1 MFKTRYDSRVPTQ
14 GTLNEEDSLTLQS
27 EYPQTTIDYYLKRY
41 SATGLLG
48 DPARAEA
55 GQYIDVS
62 EIGDFQEMQ
71 NKVLA
76 VRNAFME
83 LPAEERRQYGDDPAL
98 WVEAM
103 ASAQYEQA
111 VQAAQAAQGEQAKQ
125 AAQGENLSHTA
136 EKPADQ
142 GN

>member
-1 MFKTRYDSRVPTQ
+1 MFKTRYNSRVPTQ
-14 GTLNEEDSLTLQS
+14 GTVNEEDSLTLQS

-48 DPARAEA
+48 DPNRAQQ

-62 EIGDFQEMQ
+62 EVGDFQVMQ
-71 NKVLA
+71 EKVMA

-83 LPAEERRQYGDDPAL
+83 LSAEERRAYQDDPAL
-98 WVEAM
+98 WLEAM
-103 ASAQYEQA
+103 
-111 VQAAQAAQGEQAKQ
+111 QAAQVAQAESSAQAETSVK
-125 AAQGENLSHTA
+125 ETETA

-142 GN
+142 GEH

>member
-1 MFKTRYDSRVPTQ
+1 MMFKTRYNSRVPTQ
-14 GTLNEEDSLTLQS
+14 GTVNEEDSLTLQS

-48 DPARAEA
+48 DPNRAQQ

-62 EIGDFQEMQ
+62 EVGDFQVMQ
-71 NKVLA
+71 EKVMA

-83 LPAEERRQYGDDPAL
+83 LSAEERRAYQDDPAL
-98 WVEAM
+98 WLEAM
-103 ASAQYEQA
+103 
-111 VQAAQAAQGEQAKQ
+111 QAAQVAQAESSAQAETSVK
-125 AAQGENLSHTA
+125 ETETA

-142 GN
+142 GEH

>member
-1 MFKTRYDSRVPTQ
+1 MFKTRYNSRVPTQ
-14 GTLNEEDSLTLQS
+14 GTVNEEDSMTLQS

-48 DPARAEA
+48 DPNRAQQ

-62 EIGDFQEMQ
+62 EVGDFQAMQ
-71 NKVLA
+71 EKVMA

-83 LPAEERRQYGDDPAL
+83 LSAEERRAYQDDPAL
-98 WVEAM
+98 WIEAM
-103 ASAQYEQA
+103 
-111 VQAAQAAQGEQAKQ
+111 QAAQVAQAESSAQAETSVK
-125 AAQGENLSHTA
+125 ETETA

-142 GN
+142 GEH

>member
-1 MFKTRYDSRVPTQ
+1 MFKTRYNSRVPTQ
-14 GTLNEEDSLTLQS
+14 GTVNEEDSLTLQS

-48 DPARAEA
+48 DPNRAEQ
-55 GQYIDVS
+55 GQYLDVS
-62 EIGDFQEMQ
+62 EVGDFQAMQ
-71 NKVLA
+71 EKVMA

-83 LPAEERRQYGDDPAL
+83 LSAEERRNYQDDPAL
-98 WVEAM
+98 WLEAM
-103 ASAQYEQA
+103 
-111 VQAAQAAQGEQAKQ
+111 QAAQVAQAESSARAAQP
-125 AAQGENLSHTA
+125 AQETETA

>member
-1 MFKTRYDSRVPTQ
+1 MFKTRYNSRVPTQ
-14 GTLNEEDSLTLQS
+14 GTVNEEDSLTLQS

-48 DPARAEA
+48 DPNRAQS

-62 EIGDFQEMQ
+62 EVGDFQAMQ
-71 NKVLA
+71 EKVMA

-83 LPAEERRQYGDDPAL
+83 LPAEERRVYQDDPAL
-98 WVEAM
+98 WLEAM
-103 ASAQYEQA
+103 QVAQAESSAQAETS
-111 VQAAQAAQGEQAKQ
+111 VKET
-125 AAQGENLSHTA
+125 ETA

-142 GN
+142 GEH